1 MRRMILA
8 PLLIVLA
15 VLAIA
20 GGISY
25 YLYNNYLYYS
35 TDDAQVTGA
44 VVPVSASAAGQLTT
58 LSVKQGDNVTAG
70 QVLGTITTP
79 PPSPGVAGIAVP
91 ITSPIS
97 GTVVQ
102 ESAVQGQ
109 SVAPGPALVQVT
121 NLGNLNVTAYID
133 ESQVDK
139 VKVGQ
144 DVDIH
149 IDAFSDSSYT
159 GKIQQIVKATAG
171 TFSLLPTQDTAS
183 GNFTK
188 VGQRVPVIIS
198 LDGNGGKS
206 IIPGLSAE
214 VTIHIH

>member
-1 MRRMILA
+1 MRRMILV
-8 PLLIVLA
+8 PFLIVLA

-35 TDDAQVTGA
+35 TDDAQVSGA
-44 VVPVSASAAGQLTT
+44 MVSVSAPAAGQLTT

-70 QVLGTITTP
+70 QNLGTITTL
-79 PPSPGVAGIAVP
+79 SSASGGAGTAVP

-97 GTVVQ
+97 GTIVQ
-102 ESAVQGQ
+102 TAAVQGQ
-109 SVAPGPALVQVT
+109 SVAPGLALVQVA
-121 NLGNLNVTAYID
+121 NLSNLNITAYVD
-133 ESQVDK
+133 ESQIDK

-149 IDAFSDSSYT
+149 IDAFSDTSYT

-188 VGQRVPVIIS
+188 VGQRVPVIIT
-198 LDGNGGKS
+198 LDGNGGKT

-214 VTIHIH
+214 VTIHVH